1 MMVCAFSLKK
11 NSVNSIC
18 EEDVVRVTKSEVI
31 ARREEDESEDEEEE
45 KHKTEGDAIKSEDV
59 EMAETSKPKT
69 TRKKKEKKVIP
80 VGKNGLKKR
89 KVMKTRKEIK
99 NGYMG
104 RPFLIN
110 GGHDIDDNTVTEDYS
125 DWESVDEEDM
135 EAIVDPPKTKGKGI
149 ARASKIPK
157 KEPQEEE
164 DNLAATAGLSE
175 EDQQETAAPT
185 KSTVKPHAK
194 SSKRTVGSSKGGQ
207 KSLANFFGPPKAKK
221 V

>member
-1 MMVCAFSLKK
+1 MVCAFSLKK

-18 EEDVVRVTKSEVI
+18 EEDVVRVTKSEAI

-104 RPFLIN
+104 RPYPIN
-110 GGHDIDDNTVTEDYS
+110 GRHDIDDNTVTEDYS

-135 EAIVDPPKTKGKGI
+135 EATVDPPKTKGKAKAKASII
-149 ARASKIPK
+149 AK
-157 KEPQEEE
+157 KEPKEEE
-164 DNLAATAGLSE
+164 DNLVATAELSE
-175 EDQQETAAPT
+175 ESQQETAAPT
-185 KSTVKPHAK
+185 KSTVKPPAK
-194 SSKRTVGSSKGGQ
+194 SSKRTAGSSKGGQ

-221 V
+221 I

>member
-1 MMVCAFSLKK
+1 M
-11 NSVNSIC
+11 
-18 EEDVVRVTKSEVI
+18 RVTRSEAI
-31 ARREEDESEDEEEE
+31 TRRDDEGEEEEEE

-99 NGYMG
+99 DGYMG
-104 RPFLIN
+104 RPCLIN
-110 GGHDIDDNTVTEDYS
+110 GRHDTNNNTVTEDYS
-125 DWESVDEEDM
+125 DWESVNEEDM
-135 EAIVDPPKTKGKGI
+135 EATLDPPKRKGKGI
-149 ARASKIPK
+149 AKASKIAK
-157 KEPQEEE
+157 KEPEEEE

-175 EDQQETAAPT
+175 ESQQETAAPT
-185 KSTVKPHAK
+185 KSTVKPPAK
-194 SSKRTVGSSKGGQ
+194 SSKRTSKGGQ

-221 V
+221 I